1 MDHGACDFRFSF
13 KTLEFLIYTCFR
25 LALNHIRQIGKVV
38 GGTKG
43 NKILDY
49 VSVAPNKAVVTEDPP
64 NPLDY
69 DELVK
74 YGYGHLVTR
83 IMNAGGRNRMYQL
96 LDMTPPSI
104 KTKVVKVAP
113 PIVIDREGKETRY
126 QGLKL
131 GQVLDDSIQAAALQ
145 DVQRRIEQGE
155 RVASSKVWDEVEA
168 YEMPFADKRNTGPK
182 QTPDWT
188 VEQLDAWGKQQG
200 RVESWARKARQGAY
214 VNDPLESLD
223 SLTLEQ
229 RLFSILT
236 AFVTTVSFGKATPN
250 FVRLIG
256 MFVTKSSD
264 SDNGIVLEDT
274 LAILQIPAVLLLVVA
289 VGSSLFCG
297 IKAPEKNR
305 SPTVWGIKGILG
317 GPFAI
322 QQLLAASTRI
332 TQQEQD
338 DIRKQDASNQP

>member
-1 MDHGACDFRFSF
+1 
-13 KTLEFLIYTCFR
+13 
-25 LALNHIRQIGKVV
+25 
-38 GGTKG
+38 
-43 NKILDY
+43 
-49 VSVAPNKAVVTEDPP
+49 VVTEDPP
-64 NPLDY
+64 NPFDY

-83 IMNAGGRNRMYQL
+83 IMNAGGRNQIYQL
-96 LDMTPPSI
+96 FDMTPPPI

-131 GQVLDDSIQAAALQ
+131 GQVLDDNIQGAALR
-145 DVQRRIEQGE
+145 DVQRKIEQGE
-155 RVASSKVWDEVEA
+155 RIASSKVWDEVEA
-168 YEMPFADKRNTGPK
+168 YEIPFADKRNTGPK

-188 VEQLDAWGKQQG
+188 VEQLDDWGKQQG

-223 SLTLEQ
+223 SLTLDQ
-229 RLFSILT
+229 RLYSILT
-236 AFVTTVSFGKATPN
+236 TFVTAVSFGKATPN

-256 MFVTKSSD
+256 
-264 SDNGIVLEDT
+264 VLVSNSIDGDIEMLPEDAF
-274 LAILQIPAVLLLVVA
+274 AILQIPAVLLLLVA
-289 VGSSLFCG
+289 FGSSVFCA

-305 SPTVWGIKGILG
+305 SSSVWGIKGILG

-322 QQLLAASTRI
+322 PQLTAASTRM
-332 TQQEQD
+332 TKQEQD
-338 DIRKQDASNQP
+338 DINKQDAFIQP